1 LKCVVY
7 LHYKWTL
14 TVFYWILVYI
24 FKSTVAFIILQRHAR
39 ILIEIFSINLQKLQN
54 FNFICNM
61 INLFHLNNIFF
72 FYYFQSAQSFFD
84 CIECFYNLSKVPQS
98 NYLMNLKIFYS
109 WFGPYVKIDIWLSDL
124 WNIFISLWSMLI
136 YILYFIVIIYIW
148 HEIVLWENIVFSD
161 FFFFF
166 ALLQIFTVNDSW
178 NVIWLWQV
186 VSVLHQ
192 HII

>member
-1 LKCVVY
+1 
-7 LHYKWTL
+7 
-14 TVFYWILVYI
+14 
-24 FKSTVAFIILQRHAR
+24 
-39 ILIEIFSINLQKLQN
+39 
-54 FNFICNM
+54 M
-61 INLFHLNNIFF
+61 IDLFHLNNIFF

-136 YILYFIVIIYIW
+136 YILYFIIIIYLW
-148 HEIVLWENIVFSD
+148 CKIVLWENIVFSN

-166 ALLQIFTVNDSW
+166 TLLQIFTVNDSW
-178 NVIWLWQV
+178 NVIGLWQV